1 VRTSKFDAPVAS
13 YILLSTNCSLKIST
27 IDASARTIFKEILRL
42 YWPLRMEEPPHPSA
56 EKDDLCDDKNMN
68 DMATARKLMAG
79 TAEQSFEH
87 NDGELLLEDCVLRGN
102 LVAL

>member
-1 VRTSKFDAPVAS
+1 
-13 YILLSTNCSLKIST
+13 
-27 IDASARTIFKEILRL
+27 
-42 YWPLRMEEPPHPSA
+42 MEEPPHPSA

-87 NDGELLLEDCVLRGN
+87 NDGELLL
-102 LVAL
+102 